1 MSSLARNGKIGALR
15 LLTLVGTDRELKPGE
30 TYISPKSPDGELSIG
45 VLIFEIAAMASP
57 CDAFK
62 VEKDFPDIVQ
72 LSDE

>member
-1 MSSLARNGKIGALR
+1 MSSLARDGKIRALR
-15 LLTLVGTDRELKPGE
+15 LLTFVGAEREPKPGE
-30 TYISPKSPDGELSIG
+30 TYISPESPEGELSIG
-45 VLIFEIAAMASP
+45 LLIFEIAATVSP